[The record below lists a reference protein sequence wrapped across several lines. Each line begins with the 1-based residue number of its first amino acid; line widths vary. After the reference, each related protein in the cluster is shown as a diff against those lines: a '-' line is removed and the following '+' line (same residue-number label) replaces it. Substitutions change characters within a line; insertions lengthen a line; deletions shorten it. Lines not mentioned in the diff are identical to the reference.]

1 MSVGR
6 GPTVRR
12 RRLISELRRQRAAA
26 ELSQEQVAEEMDW
39 SLSKLIRVESGAVGI
54 STNDLRALLSLYG
67 ITDRVRINEMI
78 ELAKAARQKMWW
90 NDYRSVISTQ
100 YATYIGFEAEAVV
113 IRQFHLIV
121 IPGLLQTE
129 AYARVL
135 HGARGAVEL
144 DERKVDAY
152 TAIRLERGRQ
162 VLERDDPPELRVV
175 LDESAIRRQV
185 GGPAVMRDQLTR
197 LLEMVKRPNITLR
210 IVPLNRGEH
219 VVPINA
225 VFAIFEFADPAVAD
239 VLYLGGPDREE
250 LREVP
255 EDVDRYR
262 EAFAKLDNVAL
273 PPQESAE
280 LIERAQQELR

>member
-1 MSVGR
+1 
-6 GPTVRR
+6 
-12 RRLISELRRQRAAA
+12 
-26 ELSQEQVAEEMDW
+26 MDW

-90 NDYRSVISTQ
+90 NEHRGVIPPQ
-100 YATYIGFEAEAVV
+100 YATFIGFEAEAVV

-135 HGARGAVEL
+135 HSLPGVIEF
-144 DERKVDAY
+144 DERKIDAF
-152 TAIRLERGRQ
+152 TEIRLERGRQ
-162 VLERDDPPELRVV
+162 VLERDEPPEFRVV

-185 GGPAVMRDQLTR
+185 GGGAVMRDQLTR
-197 LLEMVKRPNITLR
+197 FLEMAKRSNITLR
-210 IVPLNRGEH
+210 IVPFDRGEH
-219 VVPINA
+219 VVPVNA
-225 VFAIFEFADPAVAD
+225 AFTIFEFADPAVGD
-239 VLYLGGPDREE
+239 VLYLGGPDRQE

-255 EDVDRYR
+255 DDVERYR
-262 EAFAKLDNVAL
+262 AAFAELEDIAL
-273 PPQESAE
+273 SPQESVKLVE
-280 LIERAQQELR
+280 KVQQELR